1 MTAQIMLGK
10 KMGAELLSAVGLSTI
25 RIDGVLW
32 HNVVHGCVYG
42 CVCFLGLIELNSQQV
57 CLIDHASASSS
68 V

>member
-42 CVCFLGLIELNSQQV
+42 CVFFGPN
-57 CLIDHASASSS
+57 
-68 V
+68 